1 MDDSFKFHKIIIY
14 SGGLPM
20 EKIIINTDKAP
31 AAIGPYSQAIK
42 VGNMLFTSGQIPI
55 NPATG
60 ELVEGNVKEAAK
72 QCLENLK
79 AILEEAGTNLE
90 NVVKT
95 TVFLKDMNDFVAVNE
110 VYGTYFNTKMPA
122 RSAVQVGKLPK
133 DSMVEIEAIV
143 LIP

>member
-1 MDDSFKFHKIIIY
+1 MD
-14 SGGLPM
+14 
-20 EKIIINTDKAP
+20 KIIINTENAP

-42 VGNMLFTSGQIPI
+42 VGNMLFTSGQIPL
-55 NPATG
+55 NPVTG
-60 ELVEGNVKEAAK
+60 ELVTSDVKAATK

-79 AILEEAGTNLE
+79 AILTEAGTSLE

-95 TVFLKDMNDFVAVNE
+95 TVFLKDMNDFISVNE
-110 VYGTYFNTKMPA
+110 VYGTYFSVKMPA

-133 DSMVEIEAIV
+133 DSLVEIEAIV